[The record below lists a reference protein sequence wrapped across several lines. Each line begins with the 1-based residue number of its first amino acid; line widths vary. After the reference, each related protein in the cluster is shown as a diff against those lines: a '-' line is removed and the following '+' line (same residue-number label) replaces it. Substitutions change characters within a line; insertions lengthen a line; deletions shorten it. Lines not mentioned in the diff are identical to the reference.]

1 MSHFF
6 LSYPFLLPVVT
17 WVIAQGLKISL
28 RLLDRKFDRNYLFS
42 SGGMPSVHAVFVTS
56 LTTLVAWIDGVHS
69 LLFAVSFVLSLI
81 VLYDAM
87 HVRQEAGKHATILNT
102 LLSDQEHYDPLN
114 PYIGHTFFEVLVGS
128 MLGILLTCL
137 LLAF

>member
-17 WVIAQGLKISL
+17 WGIGQGLKVSL
-28 RLLDRKFDRNYLFS
+28 RLLDGKFDRKYLWS

-56 LTTLVAWIDGVHS
+56 LSTLVGWFQGFQS
-69 LLFAVSFVLSLI
+69 LLFAVSFVFSLI

-87 HVRQEAGKHATILNT
+87 HVRLEAGKHAKILNT
-102 LLSDQEHYDPLN
+102 LMSPKGKYQTLN
-114 PYIGHTFFEVLVGS
+114 PHIGHTFSEVLVGS
-128 MLGILLTCL
+128 ILGIGLTCL

>member
-17 WVIAQGLKISL
+17 WGIGQGIKVSL
-28 RLLDRKFDRNYLFS
+28 RLFDSKFDRKYLWS

-56 LTTLVAWIDGVHS
+56 LTTLAGWIQGFQS
-69 LLFAVSFVLSLI
+69 LLFAVSFVFSLI

-87 HVRQEAGKHATILNT
+87 HVRQEAGKHAILLNT
-102 LLSDQEHYDPLN
+102 LMNENKKYLPLN
-114 PYIGHTFFEVLVGS
+114 SHIGHTFSEVLVGS
-128 MLGILLTCL
+128 ILGIGLTCV